1 VHYNRISTA
10 EWYAAVGPL
19 AKTFSAKATIN
30 MDDTSFDNET
40 VVGKVRTPKSAPR
53 ALALDLT
60 HPLLPLTG
68 CRQAAGAARRGQ
80 AR

>member
-1 VHYNRISTA
+1 
-10 EWYAAVGPL
+10 
-19 AKTFSAKATIN
+19 